1 MVAEYNETETEQF
14 IHCVHDTH
22 SENFIYWISYLRG
35 QQVTAHSNRLH
46 RCASESNKNT
56 NNEDWELVFKHEMR
70 DDNQDS
76 NK

>member
-35 QQVTAHSNRLH
+35 
-46 RCASESNKNT
+46 
-56 NNEDWELVFKHEMR
+56 
-70 DDNQDS
+70 
-76 NK
+76 